1 MDGKVLGLL
10 TALCFGLNPV
20 LLKMGFL
27 RNGRSDV
34 AVVIGLVVTVP
45 VYLLCAPFMGGF
57 DWSQIG
63 IAALVGFVLGGLF
76 GGGIGRTWMYRAIDL
91 IGASPAT
98 AIKNGAP
105 VITTALAIF
114 LFNEHVSLVQWLAIA
129 AIVAGVVLV
138 TWRPG
143 QGAKQIMTTGVLVA
157 LGSAVVYGIRP
168 VFLKFGLDNANV
180 PLTGAMIGAI
190 AALLYAAIRTKPSDL
205 VEALRAPSLGLF
217 SASGVLQAFGFL
229 ALTFGLS
236 GDEVSL
242 VYPVVSSAPLI
253 TLGFTALLLRGKER
267 LTWRIVLGIVAVVA
281 GVIAL

>member
-27 RNGRSDV
+27 RKGRSDV
-34 AVVIGLVVTVP
+34 AVVIGLIVTIP
-45 VYLLCAPFMGGF
+45 VYLLVSPFLGGF
-57 DWSQIG
+57 EWSRIT

-76 GGGIGRTWMYRAIDL
+76 GGGIGRTWMYKAIDL

-98 AIKNGAP
+98 AIKNAAP
-105 VITTALAIF
+105 VITTGLAIF
-114 LFNEHVSLVQWLAIA
+114 LFGEHVTLVQWLAIV
-129 AIVAGVVLV
+129 AIVGGVSLV
-138 TWRPG
+138 TWKPG
-143 QGAKQIMTTGVLVA
+143 QGTKQLMTTGVLVA

-168 VFLKFGLDNANV
+168 VFLEFGLDNANV

-190 AALLYAAIRTKPSDL
+190 AALLFAAARTGPSNLL
-205 VEALRAPSLGLF
+205 VGLREPSVGLF
-217 SASGVLQAFGFL
+217 TASGVLQAFGFL
-229 ALTFGLS
+229 ALTFGLANADLS
-236 GDEVSL
+236 I

-253 TLGFTALLLRGKER
+253 TLGFTALLLRGKEP
-267 LTWRIVLGIVAVVA
+267 LSWRISLGIVLVVA